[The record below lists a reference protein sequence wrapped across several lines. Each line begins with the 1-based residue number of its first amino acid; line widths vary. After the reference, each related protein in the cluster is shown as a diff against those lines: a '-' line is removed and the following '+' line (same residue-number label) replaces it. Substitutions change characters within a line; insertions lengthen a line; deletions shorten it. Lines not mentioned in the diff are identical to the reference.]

1 MTRVLALGLVEVEN
15 WLHTAVLDLHRKICR
30 ELQEWLDNPERKP
43 GVVEW

>member
-1 MTRVLALGLVEVEN
+1 MTRVLALGLVGEN
-15 WLHTAVLDLHRKICR
+15 SLHTAVLDLHRKICR